1 MPSLPKNKLA
11 FEPKSLI
18 KSKPFF
24 NFREGGCDFMSSR
37 KKFYKTLK
45 CDELSF
51 IKQKAGSNGMKKAK
65 EEIIETMQEKN
76 C

>member
-1 MPSLPKNKLA
+1 
-11 FEPKSLI
+11 
-18 KSKPFF
+18 
-24 NFREGGCDFMSSR
+24 MSSR